1 MADTPVLFC
10 ARRVKDQT
18 WLVETL
24 DTSLNGCV
32 SRARNAQL
40 RENAHPPTQFE
51 IVAVKIVEDET
62 ALPK

>member
-24 DTSLNGCV
+24 DTSLDACMR
-32 SRARNAQL
+32 RARNAQL
-40 RENAHPPTQFE
+40 LEDAHPPTQYE
-51 IVAVKIVEDET
+51 ICRVKIVDYET